1 MLTKVLLAPLLVGA
15 VAALCYANSL
25 NGAFVFDDE
34 ALVASPDVRLQT
46 PTSAVFANDFW
57 GHPIDSP
64 HSHKSYRPLTI
75 LSFRLNVWLVREGWL
90 ADDDAAAAGGS
101 GAAATTALGVTP
113 FWFHAGNVALHA
125 AVSVMVWWVA
135 LAVLGGDALAAAA
148 AALCFAVHPVH
159 CDAVASVV
167 GRAELLSALCAAA
180 ALLVHVHVTTA
191 AAASAGKGTV
201 LLRTLAGLAATA
213 ALAVAALL
221 SKEQGVTVLP
231 VCAAYDLVFVGGL
244 ELDRSKLRWPAD
256 ALRPWRLLR
265 SVVRQGEGE
274 GEGRGGGDAGRLC
287 ALRIACLAAVTAA
300 ALRWRLSLGGGG
312 PSTFTHGDNPGGDP
326 AVAPLVRLH
335 TTAYYAACHAWLL
348 LNPFTA
354 AYSADWSDGSIP
366 LLAPTWGPTAADARH
381 LAFAAL
387 AAGLGALLR
396 TATHRDT
403 PPPKRRALAFG
414 LALLMITF
422 LPASHVVRVG
432 FTVAERVLY
441 TPSMGACI
449 VCAALLV
456 LDTAASSAAPHAAA
470 ASSAAAAPAPG
481 GRYPPARAG
490 RTRACLACGAVLL
503 LWASRRT
510 WERNKD
516 WRSATALFGSALEV
530 VPNNTKMARALATQ
544 HVLEQRY
551 DEAASLL
558 HRALAIDPESEPT
571 RGALG
576 ALGAAQGKNEE
587 AAAHYREAL
596 RLSTFA
602 TVRALNAKNLAI
614 SLVKSGDPG
623 GAEAVLAPL
632 ISESPASDA
641 GLHWIR
647 GFAFKSAGN
656 LERAE
661 RSLSIALKLDRGLE
675 AARRMLGEV
684 RQARG
689 AG

>member
-1 MLTKVLLAPLLVGA
+1 MLTKVLAPLLVGA

-34 ALVASPDVRLQT
+34 ALVASPDVLLQT

-57 GHPIDSP
+57 GHPIDSS

-90 ADDDAAAAGGS
+90 ADDAAGGGG
-101 GAAATTALGVTP
+101 GAAATETALGVTP

-167 GRAELLSALCAAA
+167 GRAELLSALCAVA

-191 AAASAGKGTV
+191 APAGKGAV
-201 LLRTLAGLAATA
+201 LLRTLTGLAVTA
-213 ALAVAALL
+213 SLAVAALL

-231 VCAAYDLVFVGGL
+231 VCAVYDLVFVGGL

-265 SVVRQGEGE
+265 SVVRRQGEG
-274 GEGRGGGDAGRLC
+274 GGGGGSGGAGRLC

-354 AYSADWSDGSIP
+354 SYSADWSDGSIP

-403 PPPKRRALAFG
+403 PPPKRRALVFG
-414 LALLMITF
+414 LALLVITF

-456 LDTAASSAAPHAAA
+456 LDTAAGAVAPRVAAA
-470 ASSAAAAPAPG
+470 ASATAPTPG
-481 GRYPPARAG
+481 GRCPRPPPRAG

-516 WRSATALFGSALEV
+516 WRSATALYGSALEV

-544 HVLEQRY
+544 HVLERRY

-558 HRALAIDPESEPT
+558 HHALAIDPESEPT

-675 AARRMLGEV
+675 AARRMLDEV
-684 RQARG
+684 RQARA